1 MPTTTEH
8 SISDQLVALIRLQNI
23 DSKIDQIKKLRG
35 DLPDEI
41 SDMEDEKS
49 YSEPPQGAYYFVYF
63 LSIILLGVAMFAYPL
78 W

>member
-1 MPTTTEH
+1 MLKCRVV
-8 SISDQLVALIRLQNI
+8 QGWL
-23 DSKIDQIKKLRG
+23 
-35 DLPDEI
+35 